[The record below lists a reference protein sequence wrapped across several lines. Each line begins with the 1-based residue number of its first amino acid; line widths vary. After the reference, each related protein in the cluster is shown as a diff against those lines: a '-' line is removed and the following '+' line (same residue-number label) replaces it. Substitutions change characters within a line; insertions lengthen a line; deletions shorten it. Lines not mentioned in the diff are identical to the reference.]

1 MVVVTEVSA
10 TWEEVVIRVNSSQL
24 DYNDD
29 LAKVEETAVTYTD
42 NSLFTS
48 FKLLSLL
55 TVYDEIDSELAQPI
69 RLQNSWK
76 KPS

>member
-24 DYNDD
+24 YYNDD
-29 LAKVEETAVTYTD
+29 FAKVEETAVTDTD

-55 TVYDEIDSELAQPI
+55 TVYDEIDSD
-69 RLQNSWK
+69 
-76 KPS
+76 

>member
-29 LAKVEETAVTYTD
+29 FAKVEETAVTYTD

-48 FKLLSLL
+48 FKLLSLF
-55 TVYDEIDSELAQPI
+55 TVYDEIDSD
-69 RLQNSWK
+69 
-76 KPS
+76 

>member
-1 MVVVTEVSA
+1 MVVVTKVSA

-29 LAKVEETAVTYTD
+29 FAKVEERAVTYTD

-55 TVYDEIDSELAQPI
+55 TVYDEIDSD
-69 RLQNSWK
+69 
-76 KPS
+76 

>member
-29 LAKVEETAVTYTD
+29 FAKVEETAVTYTV

-55 TVYDEIDSELAQPI
+55 TVYDEIDSD
-69 RLQNSWK
+69 
-76 KPS
+76 

>member
-29 LAKVEETAVTYTD
+29 FAKVEETAVTDTD

-55 TVYDEIDSELAQPI
+55 TVYDEIDSD
-69 RLQNSWK
+69 
-76 KPS
+76 

>member
-1 MVVVTEVSA
+1 MVVVTKVSA

-29 LAKVEETAVTYTD
+29 FAKVEETAVTDTD
-42 NSLFTS
+42 NSLFNS

-55 TVYDEIDSELAQPI
+55 TVYDEIDSD
-69 RLQNSWK
+69 
-76 KPS
+76 